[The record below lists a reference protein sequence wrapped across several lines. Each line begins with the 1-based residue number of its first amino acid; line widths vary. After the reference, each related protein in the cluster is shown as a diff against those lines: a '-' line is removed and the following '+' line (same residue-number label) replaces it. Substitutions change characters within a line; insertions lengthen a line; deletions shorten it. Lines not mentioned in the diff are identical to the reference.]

1 MKKMV
6 KALVAGAAMLVLGAS
21 VFADV
26 EIDAYNKLS
35 SGIVNITTGDNGST
49 KFAGIKN
56 EAHVELLS
64 DKVDA
69 LVEGTLSFSLAD
81 AIHSSGENIGKTYKY
96 GNFGLEVSD
105 WYIEFRPIELLTIG
119 FHDAVHIAGDYLPVW
134 DDNLSAGNFGSEVLA
149 LVVRPIAGLRIGAAL
164 DNPATFGRDN
174 VTPAINFGVD
184 YAYNDF
190 GALGVAVR
198 NVAGKD
204 GDNWDGTV
212 GVYASLTKLADN
224 GLDFVN
230 LGFAHN
236 ADDDIGV
243 DGNIL
248 SLGTSYTNGAFNVLL
263 DFVTNFEADESGNN
277 DIYLALNP
285 SYGITKALTAGL
297 VGSVVGSYAENSE
310 ATIDIN
316 PYVDYVIGNSKI
328 EVGLDFAIE
337 TGDAGKTTISFPVY
351 WKYTF

>member
-6 KALVAGAAMLVLGAS
+6 KVLVASAAMLVLGAS

-35 SGIVNITTGDNGST
+35 SGIVNITTGDNAST
-49 KFAGIKN
+49 EFAGIKN
-56 EAHVELLS
+56 KAHVELLS

-69 LVEGTLSFSLAD
+69 LVEGTLSFSLKD
-81 AIHSSGENIGKTYKY
+81 NY
-96 GNFGLEVSD
+96 GAFGLEFSD
-105 WYIEFRPIELLTIG
+105 WYIEFRPIEFLTFG
-119 FHDAVHIAGDYLPVW
+119 FHDAVHVAGDYLPVW
-134 DDNLSAGNFGSEVLA
+134 DDNLSAGNFGSEVFA

-164 DNPATFGRDN
+164 DNPAEFGREG
-174 VTPAINFGVD
+174 VTPAINFGAD

-190 GALGVAVR
+190 GSLGVAVR

-212 GVYASLTKLADN
+212 GIYASLTKLADN

-230 LGFAHN
+230 LGFAIN

-248 SLGTSYTNGAFNVLL
+248 SLGASYTNGAFNVLL
-263 DFVTNFEADESGNN
+263 DFVTNFEADANGNK
-277 DIYLALNP
+277 DVYLALGP
-285 SYGITKALTAGL
+285 SYGITDAITAGL
-297 VGSVVGSYAENSE
+297 NASVVGSYAANSE
-310 ATIDIN
+310 ANLDFN
-316 PYVDYVIGNSKI
+316 PYVDYVIGNSKF
-328 EVGLDFAIE
+328 EVGVDIAIA
-337 TGDAGKTTISFPVY
+337 TGDAGSTTISFPVY